1 MVVSSRSRQDTRGWQ
16 CKRQTPCLN
25 TEPSLK
31 PFYVSFL
38 QSPLRESPV
47 CLATYRILEDEA
59 LDAGVRLY
67 NGTFSLFLSI
77 PSQLGASSADRI
89 PFLLVVWLLDCMGKI
104 SESAFTS
111 GAELSKSTLPFHF
124 AILLGQY

>member
-1 MVVSSRSRQDTRGWQ
+1 MNSDLSEYCIHVQIFGLSPASFYLQ
-16 CKRQTPCLN
+16 CPRRN
-25 TEPSLK
+25 ELK
-31 PFYVSFL
+31 L
-38 QSPLRESPV
+38 

-111 GAELSKSTLPFHF
+111 GLPFHF
-124 AILLGQY
+124 AILPGQSLGN